1 MLTNLPHELEPWMR
15 SQAEWSNFIVKNV
28 HKDLEVLDV
37 QLVNAVTTSS
47 QADRLAYVILTL
59 GSKR

>member
-1 MLTNLPHELEPWMR
+1 MR
-15 SQAEWSNFIVKNV
+15 SQAKWSEYIVKNV

-37 QLVNAVTTSS
+37 QFVNAVTTSS
-47 QADRLAYVILTL
+47 QAERLAYVIVTL

>member
-1 MLTNLPHELEPWMR
+1 MR